1 MICRPSDQ
9 TAADYCPITSFAFD
23 LSGVPT
29 DEQSL
34 YTEVQLSRSGSV
46 VTDRNF
52 YYSKSV
58 VQHGINNIR
67 LQGNT
72 PCKDPLQFAVD
83 TTQSY
88 YFAEMVKMVFGCKDS
103 DPTYQKLPTP
113 TGMS

>member
-29 DEQSL
+29 DQQSM
-34 YTEVQLSRSGSV
+34 YTEVQLSSGGSV
-46 VTDRNF
+46 VADRSF

-67 LQGNT
+67 LQGST
-72 PCKDPLQFAVD
+72 PCKDPLQVAIN
-83 TTQSY
+83 TTPTQTQSY
-88 YFAEMVKMVFGCKDS
+88 FFAEMVKYVFGCYDS
-103 DPTYQKLPTP
+103 DPTYQ
-113 TGMS
+113 